1 MSLQS
6 LVAETAVSIAERR
19 AKRAGASVYAGRQS
33 VVIERAFLALRSS
46 SWIVVLSGFVEPV
59 FYLAAFG
66 FGVGQLISGMTD
78 GNGNPVSYGAY
89 IAPAL
94 LATSAMNGAIYDS
107 TWNVFFKMH
116 FGKLYEGMMSTSLG
130 ALDVALGEIGWALLR
145 GLAYAIG
152 FMFVMIPLGLVPS
165 PWGLLSVV
173 AAVLVA
179 FGFASFGMAVTSYI
193 KSFHGMNWI
202 NFVLLPMFL
211 FSGTFYPVSVYPQ
224 WLVTII
230 QAMPLWQGVDLMRN
244 LNFGIFNW
252 NMLGEVAYFLV
263 MICIGL
269 FFTTKRLNALFM
281 R

>member
-1 MSLQS
+1 MSLQGM
-6 LVAETAVSIAERR
+6 VAETAVSIAERR
-19 AKRAGASVYAGRQS
+19 AKRAGAGYYSGRQS
-33 VVIERAFLALRSS
+33 IVIERAYLALKSS
-46 SWIVVLSGFVEPV
+46 TWLVVLSGFVEPV

-66 FGVGQLISGMTD
+66 FGVGQLITGMTD

-116 FGKLYEGMMSTSLG
+116 FAKLYQGMMSTSLG

-152 FMFVMIPLGLVPS
+152 FMAVMIPLGLVPS
-165 PWGLLSVV
+165 PWGLLSVG

-193 KSFHGMNWI
+193 KSFQGMNWI
-202 NFVLLPMFL
+202 NFFLLPMFL
-211 FSGTFYPVSVYPQ
+211 FSGTFYPLSVYPP
-224 WLVTII
+224 WLQTIV
-230 QAMPLWQGVDLMRN
+230 QALPLWQGVDLMRN
-244 LNFGIFNW
+244 LNFGTFNW
-252 NMLGEVAYFLV
+252 NMLGEVAYFVV
-263 MICIGL
+263 MIVVGL
-269 FFTTKRLNALFM
+269 VFTTRRLTALFM